1 MIHLLILIALG
12 LATYLFHNYQTFHD
26 AYMRPWVVEY
36 VNFNREAD
44 PQALC
49 DLLDPEATVI
59 INDRYTQYS
68 YKFTGGKTQAC
79 EYFIESASHFQKPQR
94 EKNDYIP
101 DRLTSFIVYHD
112 DLFKDYADISFET
125 KLTGPLWG
133 LATKKDGELL
143 IGNTSTKI
151 TVKAPIFKD
160 PKITRYEFTRKLEQ
174 PNIQKLL

>member
-12 LATYLFHNYQTFHD
+12 LATYLFHNYQTFD
-26 AYMRPWVVEY
+26 DRYMRPWVVEN
-36 VNFNREAD
+36 VNFNREAN

-94 EKNDYIP
+94 EKNGYIP

-112 DLFKDYADISFET
+112 DLFKDYADVTFESKIT
-125 KLTGPLWG
+125 YPPFGLT
-133 LATKKDGELL
+133 TVKDGEQL
-143 IGNTSTKI
+143 IGNTSTRI
-151 TVKAPIFKD
+151 TVKTPIFKE
-160 PKITRYEFTRKLEQ
+160 PRITHYEFTRKLVQ
-174 PNIQKLL
+174 PDIQQP

>member
-26 AYMRPWVVEY
+26 AYMRPWVVEN
-36 VNFNREAD
+36 VNFNREAN

-94 EKNDYIP
+94 EKNGYIP

-112 DLFKDYADISFET
+112 DLFKDYADVTFESKIT
-125 KLTGPLWG
+125 YPPFGLT
-133 LATKKDGELL
+133 TVKDGEQL
-143 IGNTSTKI
+143 IGNTSTRI
-151 TVKAPIFKD
+151 TVKTPIFKE
-160 PKITRYEFTRKLEQ
+160 PRITHYEFTRKLVQ
-174 PNIQKLL
+174 PDIQQP